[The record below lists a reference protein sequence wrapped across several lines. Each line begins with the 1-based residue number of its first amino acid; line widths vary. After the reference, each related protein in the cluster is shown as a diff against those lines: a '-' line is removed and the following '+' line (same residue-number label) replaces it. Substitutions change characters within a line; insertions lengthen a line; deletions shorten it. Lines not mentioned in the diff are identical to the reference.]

1 MKESSNR
8 KANALALVGKM
19 RKRLI
24 EHLGEPL
31 ELILFGSQAR
41 EEATEESDVDVLVV
55 VPKLEKKT
63 LDLII
68 EVAWEVGFEAGKIIS
83 VIPAT
88 FEEMKRLSASPF
100 FRTVKKEGVQA

>member
-1 MKESSNR
+1 MRVSSSR
-8 KANALALVGKM
+8 KANALALAEKL

-31 ELILFGSQAR
+31 DLILFGSQAR
-41 EEATEESDVDVLVV
+41 NEATEESDLDVLVV
-55 VPKLEKKT
+55 VPKLEKKV

-68 EVAWEVGFEAGKIIS
+68 EAAWEVGFDAGTIIS

-88 FEEMKRLSASPF
+88 FEEMKRLSGSPF
-100 FRTVKKEGVQA
+100 FRAVKKEGIRL